1 MQNSDSLNLEAPSL
15 PKGGGALTGLGGQ
28 MGAAGPDG
36 SATLSVPL
44 PISAG
49 RGYAPALGLNYSSQG
64 GNGTFGMGW
73 SAGTPSVRRRTRMG
87 VPTYTPEDEFIAPDG
102 EVLVPERNDSGEP
115 IITSRNTL
123 LSTPLN
129 VTYNVT
135 SYRSR
140 VERDF
145 SRLEYWQPA
154 DSRKASDFWV
164 SYGPDGQVS
173 LLGYEA
179 LACIGDPT
187 VPSHTAA
194 WLLNAS
200 VSATGEQIYY
210 RYRADDE
217 AHCSDGE
224 KVAHPAATV
233 QRYLT
238 EVHYGNIIAG
248 RAFPCL
254 NGADALSAG
263 WLFVLVFDYGE
274 RSTAQ
279 NDVPPFI
286 ASGEWRCRQDS
297 FSGYEYGFELRT
309 RRLCHQVLMFHR
321 MATLAGEASGDD
333 GPVLVS
339 RLVLEY
345 RESPFV
351 SLLVAARQMA
361 FEQGDDNSP
370 VTLPPRTFGWQ
381 TFNEPESAQAGWQ
394 EVDMGCLN
402 PQQPWQTVD
411 LLGEGLAGLLYQD
424 NGAWWYRSPVRNVD
438 SDNVNAML
446 WDAARPLS
454 GIPSL
459 QGSATLADL
468 NGDGRLQWV
477 VSAGGV
483 NGYYNQNAERPGAW
497 LHFTPL
503 SALPVE
509 YAHPRAQL
517 ADLTG
522 RGFADLVLIGPRSV
536 RLYAGQGAGW
546 ARGQTV
552 LQSGDVTL
560 PVPGADATTLVA
572 FSDLLGSGQQ
582 HLVQVRA
589 DGITCWP
596 NKGQGRFGQPLV
608 LPGFSQPAQSFNPDR
623 VFLADIDGSGT
634 ADVIYAHAERLDI
647 YRNQSG
653 NGFASPFAVRLPEGV
668 RYDRTC
674 QIQVADVQ
682 GLGVA
687 SVLLSVPHPSP
698 VHWILNL
705 SDEKPWL
712 LSETNNHMGAYQAL
726 HYRSSAQFWLDEKA
740 DAGQEG
746 QPTPG
751 CYLPFPLHTLW
762 RTETLDEVTG
772 NRLVSEVRYRHGAW
786 DGREREFRGFGRVDV
801 QDTDIDTAS
810 GDAGNSAPPTLT
822 RTWYATGVSGVDDGF
837 AAEYWTGDEAAYS
850 VSPARFTQ
858 DYGEN
863 EDVCPPVTRQAQAFW
878 LARALKGVP
887 LRSEIYGLDGDEQSN
902 VPYSVAQSR
911 PQVRLVSASGTTPV
925 VWPSVIEQYS
935 YHYERVI
942 SDPQCAQHITLY
954 SDEFGQ
960 PLRQV
965 SVNYPRRAKPLISPY
980 PASLPETLFANSY
993 DDQQQVLRLR
1003 LSHNSWHHLTQLN
1016 AGEWLIGLPDAS
1028 RSDVLMFGDDKV
1040 PAGGLCLEVLNQ
1052 AGSVIDDAHPRTLA
1066 GQQQAF
1072 WLDEDKQPSTRE
1084 CAFPPRPAHTDTAE
1098 LDESIVRVLSASLPR
1113 VDFPDALKNAGYLQA
1128 DYLFSRAEE
1137 AGSKVWIVRSG
1148 VADYGDET
1156 QFWRPVAYRA
1166 SVLTGRNSLI
1176 WDTHHCVVI
1185 QHQDAAGLTMST
1197 EYDWRFLTP
1206 VQITD
1211 ANANVHRV
1219 TLDALGRVTSRRFSG
1234 TENGIPTGYS
1244 DTALTHPPDA
1254 DSALALTGP
1263 LPVAQC
1269 YLYVPD
1275 SWMKVGV
1282 EKMPPHAVILTTDR
1296 YDNDPEQQIQQQV
1309 ALSDGFGRVLQT
1321 AVRHEA
1327 GDAWQRTGEGH
1338 LSVGENSTPEVAPT
1352 DFRWA
1357 ISGRT
1362 EYDNKGQPVRTYQPY
1377 FLNDWRYVSDDSA
1390 RQDLWADTH
1399 QYDPVG
1405 RIILV
1410 TTAKGNLRRTMSTPW
1425 FTVQEDEND
1434 TTPVSQD

>member
-1 MQNSDSLNLEAPSL
+1 MQNSDNLNLKAPSL
-15 PKGGGALTGLGGQ
+15 PKGGGALTGLSGQ

-49 RGYAPALGLNYSSQG
+49 RGYAPALGLSYSSQG

-87 VPTYTPEDEFIAPDG
+87 VPAYTSEDEFIASDG
-102 EVLVPERNDSGEP
+102 EVLVPLRNGSGELV
-115 IITSRNTL
+115 ITSRSTL
-123 LSTPLN
+123 LASSLN
-129 VTYNVT
+129 ASYNVT
-135 SYRSR
+135 LYRRR
-140 VERDF
+140 VESDF

-154 DSRKASDFWV
+154 DGSKASDFWV
-164 SYGPDGQVS
+164 SYSPDGQVF

-179 LACIGDPT
+179 QACIGDPAT
-187 VPSHTAA
+187 PSHTAV

-217 AHCSDGE
+217 ASCSDGE
-224 KVAHPAATV
+224 KTAHPDATA

-238 EVHYGNIIAG
+238 EVHYGNISAG

-254 NGADALSAG
+254 NDVDALSAG

-274 RSTAQ
+274 RSTALT
-279 NDVPPFI
+279 DLPPFI
-286 ASGEWRCRQDS
+286 TAGEWPCRQDS

-321 MATLAGEASGDD
+321 VTTLAGEASGNDI
-333 GPVLVS
+333 PVLVS
-339 RLVLEY
+339 RLLLEY
-345 RESPFV
+345 SESPFV
-351 SLLVAARQMA
+351 SLLVSARQMA
-361 FEQGDDNSP
+361 FEQGSDNTP
-370 VTLPPRTFGWQ
+370 VTLPPRTFSWQ
-381 TFNEPESAQAGWQ
+381 TFSEPEPARADWQ

-402 PQQPWQTVD
+402 AQQPWQSVD

-424 NGAWWYRSPVRNVD
+424 NGAWWYRSPVRNVN
-438 SDNVNAML
+438 SDNVNAMA
-446 WDAARPLS
+446 WDTARPLS

-483 NGYYNQNAERPGAW
+483 NGYYDQNVESPGTW

-546 ARGQTV
+546 AHGQTV
-552 LQSGDVTL
+552 IQSDNVTL
-560 PVPGADATTLVA
+560 PVPGADVKTLVA

-596 NKGQGRFGQPLV
+596 NKGQGRFGEPLT

-653 NGFASPFAVRLPEGV
+653 NGFAPPFTVSLPEGV

-682 GLGVA
+682 GVGVA

-698 VHWILNL
+698 VHWVLNL
-705 SDEKPWL
+705 SVDKPWL
-712 LSETNNHMGAYQAL
+712 LTETNNHMGAHQAL

-740 DAGQEG
+740 DAWQKGL
-746 QPTPG
+746 PAPG

-762 RTETLDEVTG
+762 RSETLDEITG

-801 QDTDIDTAS
+801 QDTDIDVAN
-810 GDAGNSAPPTLT
+810 GDAANIAPPTLT
-822 RTWYATGVSGVDDGF
+822 RTWYATGISGVDDGF
-837 AAEYWTGDEAAYS
+837 AAEYWAGDEEAYS
-850 VSPARFTQ
+850 ASPPRYTLG
-858 DYGEN
+858 YGEN
-863 EDVCPPVTRQAQAFW
+863 EGVCPPEMRQAQAFW
-878 LARALKGVP
+878 FARALKGVP
-887 LRSEIYGLDGDEQSN
+887 LRSEIYGLDGGEQSC
-902 VPYSVAQSR
+902 VPYSVTETR
-911 PQVRLVSASGTTPV
+911 PQVRLVFASGTYPV
-925 VWPSVIEQYS
+925 VWPSVVERRS
-935 YHYERVI
+935 YHYERII
-942 SDPQCAQHITLY
+942 SDPQCSQNMILD

-965 SVNYPRRAKPLISPY
+965 SVNYPRRAKPLTSPY
-980 PASLPETLFANSY
+980 PDSLSETLFDNSY
-993 DDQQQVLRLR
+993 DDQQYVLRLT

-1028 RSDVLMFGDDKV
+1028 RSDVLTLGADKV
-1040 PAGGLCLEVLNQ
+1040 PAGGLNLEVLNQ
-1052 AGSVIDDAHPRTLA
+1052 ADSVIGDAHPRTFT

-1072 WLDEDKQPSTRE
+1072 WLDGDKQPSSIE

-1098 LDESIVRVLSASLPR
+1098 LDESIVQALSASLPR
-1113 VDFPDALKNAGYLQA
+1113 VDFSYALNNAGYLQV

-1137 AGSKVWIVRSG
+1137 AGKTLWIIRSG
-1148 VADYGDET
+1148 AADYGDET
-1156 QFWRPVAYRA
+1156 QFWRPMAYCA
-1166 SVLTGRNSLI
+1166 SLLTGSNNLG

-1185 QHQDAAGLTMST
+1185 QHQDAAGLTIST
-1197 EYDWRFLTP
+1197 QYDWRFFTP
-1206 VQITD
+1206 IHIID

-1219 TLDALGRVTSRRFSG
+1219 TLDALGRVTSSRFSG
-1234 TENGIPTGYS
+1234 TEKGTPSGYS
-1244 DTALTHPPDA
+1244 DTAFILPPDA
-1254 DSALALTGP
+1254 DSALALTAP

-1275 SWMKVGV
+1275 SWMKVGL
-1282 EKMPPHAVILTTDR
+1282 EKMPPHAVMLTTDR
-1296 YDNDPEQQIQQQV
+1296 YDNDLEQQIQQQV

-1327 GDAWQRTGEGH
+1327 GDAWQRTDEGH
-1338 LSVGENSTPEVAPT
+1338 LGTGENSTPVTAPT

-1399 QYDPVG
+1399 HYDPVG
-1405 RIILV
+1405 RLRVV
-1410 TTAKGNLRRTMSTPW
+1410 TTAKGDLRRTMFTPW

-1434 TTPVSQD
+1434 TATVSQD